1 MDILSKH
8 WLTASLGV
16 FQAILEHKSLH
27 TWLWEDPVSGK
38 RPHVTHKIVIEGA
51 QS

>member
-1 MDILSKH
+1 MDNVSKH
-8 WLTASLGV
+8 WLTASLGA

-27 TWLWEDPVSGK
+27 TCCGKIKCGK
-38 RPHVTHKIVIEGA
+38 RPHVTHKTVIEGT

>member
-8 WLTASLGV
+8 WLTASLGA

-27 TWLWEDPVSGK
+27 TWLWEDPVWQETSC
-38 RPHVTHKIVIEGA
+38 H
-51 QS
+51 S

>member
-16 FQAILEHKSLH
+16 LQAILEHKSLH
-27 TWLWEDPVSGK
+27 TWLWEDPVWQETSC
-38 RPHVTHKIVIEGA
+38 H
-51 QS
+51 S